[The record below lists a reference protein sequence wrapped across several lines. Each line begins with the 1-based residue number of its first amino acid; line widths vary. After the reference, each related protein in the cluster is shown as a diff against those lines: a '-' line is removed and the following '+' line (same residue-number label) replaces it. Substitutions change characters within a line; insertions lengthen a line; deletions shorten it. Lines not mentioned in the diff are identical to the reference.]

1 MKALRTALYVELRKA
16 RASRVL
22 HLTAILLMVGI
33 TILAIALTISVN
45 SGDEQVLAKLGP
57 LADTTGWL
65 LLIGITAQVIAAGGL
80 LAIGIAMSWMF
91 GREFTDGTISGLFAL
106 PVPRSIIALA
116 KLGVLML
123 WVVAVSIGLTA
134 LILVSGLALN
144 LGPLT
149 SEILLQLGRLLVL
162 VVLTGLLT
170 FPAAWVAT
178 LGRGPLPG
186 IAATVVVL
194 VIAQVTVIAA
204 PDSAAWFPLSAPA
217 LWAIMPEAVHLGQLA
232 TVVIVPALF
241 AVLTALSWQRLQLH
255 R

>member
-1 MKALRTALYVELRKA
+1 MNALRTALYVEFRKA

-22 HLTAILLMVGI
+22 HLTALLLMVGI
-33 TILAIALTISVN
+33 TILAIALTLSVN
-45 SGDEQVLAKLGP
+45 AGDEQVLAKLGP
-57 LADTTGWL
+57 LADATGWL
-65 LLIGITAQVIAAGGL
+65 LLIGVAAQVTAAGGL

-91 GREFTDGTISGLFAL
+91 GREFTDATISGLFAQ
-106 PVPRSIIALA
+106 PVPRSTIAVA
-116 KLGVLML
+116 KLGILML
-123 WVVAVSIGLTA
+123 WVAAVSVGLTA
-134 LILVSGLALN
+134 MILVSGLALN

-149 SEILLQLGRLLVL
+149 GDILLQLGRLFVL
-162 VVLTGLLT
+162 VILTGLLT
-170 FPAAWVAT
+170 FPAAWIAT

-194 VIAQVTVIAA
+194 VTAQVTVITA

-232 TVVIVPALF
+232 TVVIVPVIF
-241 AVLTALSWQRLQLH
+241 AALTAVSWHRLQLH